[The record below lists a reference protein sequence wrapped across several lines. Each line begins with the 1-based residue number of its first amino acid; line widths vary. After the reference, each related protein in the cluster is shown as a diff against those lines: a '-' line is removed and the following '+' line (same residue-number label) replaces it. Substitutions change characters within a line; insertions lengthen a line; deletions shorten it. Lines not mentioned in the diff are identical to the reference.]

1 MKNFSAKNFDDKI
14 DSENENFDKNFI
26 EKLGIVEIKIL
37 TLSYDSKTSL
47 RTERLKAR
55 DSRWFSKKPGESI
68 ANLKR
73 LQLLDKEVKKLRQ
86 SHRQILMLP
95 QRILELDK
103 ALVERHTR
111 IKEEIGK
118 KMKFQREEKVH
129 DLSQQE
135 ERPKRF
141 VLNLQQTRVE
151 IGRLT
156 TELEIFRNKRHL
168 L

>member
-26 EKLGIVEIKIL
+26 EKLGIVEIKKL

-103 ALVERHTR
+103 VNEKKSLRLESTGGK
-111 IKEEIGK
+111 IKTLWFK
-118 KMKFQREEKVH
+118 
-129 DLSQQE
+129 S
-135 ERPKRF
+135 PT
-141 VLNLQQTRVE
+141 NSC
-151 IGRLT
+151 
-156 TELEIFRNKRHL
+156 
-168 L
+168 

>member
-1 MKNFSAKNFDDKI
+1 MKNFSTKNFDDKI

-103 ALVERHTR
+103 VNEKKSLRLESTGGK
-111 IKEEIGK
+111 IKTLWFK
-118 KMKFQREEKVH
+118 
-129 DLSQQE
+129 S
-135 ERPKRF
+135 PT
-141 VLNLQQTRVE
+141 NSC
-151 IGRLT
+151 
-156 TELEIFRNKRHL
+156 
-168 L
+168 